1 MMTFSTKA
9 LWLTFFLT
17 ALPVGQVIAQQQ
29 NKQAVENK
37 SQAADKARQAVNGRV
52 LKVDK
57 KNNAYR
63 VKVLKKSGRVVSV
76 DVDKQSGQV
85 KAGKKKDEKG

>member
-1 MMTFSTKA
+1 MTFSTKA
-9 LWLTFFLT
+9 LLLALLLT
-17 ALPVGQVIAQQQ
+17 ALPVGLGMAQQQ
-29 NKQAVENK
+29 NNQAVENK
-37 SQAADKARQAVNGRV
+37 SQAADKARKAVNGRV

-57 KNNAYR
+57 RSKAYR

-85 KAGKKKDEKG
+85 KSDQKEDDKG